1 MKSIVLSVILAGAS
15 LVSLANGP
23 HDPIGEKKENT
34 AEVKYIGTPEGEFFF
49 DVAYNNAAGSRF
61 SLAIIDE
68 AGNTI
73 FQSVFSDKKFDKRFK
88 LAEPESYGK
97 LEFVIRNFADNSV
110 QRFEVNTAS
119 RLVEDIEVK
128 EVVNR

>member
-1 MKSIVLSVILAGAS
+1 MKSIVLSLLLAGVS

-23 HDPIGEKKENT
+23 HDPIGDKSENT
-34 AEVKYIGTPEGEFFF
+34 AEVKYIGTVEGEFFF
-49 DVAYNNAAGSRF
+49 DVAYNNVAGSRF

-68 AGNTI
+68 FGNQI
-73 FQSVFSDKKFDKRFK
+73 FQSVFSDKKFDKKFK
-88 LAEPESYGK
+88 LADPENYGK
-97 LEFVIRNFADNSV
+97 LVFVIRNFADNSI

-128 EVVNR
+128 EVK